1 MMQNNEKNK
10 KNNET
15 PSLLSYVAVKEQL
28 MMQASSLLDDRTIES
43 MLEEEKVK
51 FDNAARLG
59 LSPSVFIGMNTLR
72 YCKDTIR
79 KKQPFSFLYF
89 FFNRLTELSI
99 GLVLCCLLAELAKH
113 IAPGSF
119 FTHLSHPY
127 ILWSI
132 LLIVLFWAHKK
143 SSMANMLSIPLSKKS
158 YKEKMQYKKKMLHR
172 KQFLF
177 AGYLLLFL
185 LSNVCILYFAPI
197 DLKLSIGLLP
207 AFWFYIGCMVL
218 SGIHNTLY
226 SSHFLPFLGVGACLL
241 TRRSKEQTKQF
252 MDQYQNASYLQ
263 ILTTH
268 QKTEA
273 DFKKEDILRTQVKK
287 ELYSR
292 LVTQRVYY
300 ALALFL
306 FAVLDLLCIWQLKS
320 AFTLPFGI
328 FLICSLLVTILFL
341 IAWAAANHILKDIK
355 QSATF

>member
-1 MMQNNEKNK
+1 MMQNNEKSK

-132 LLIVLFWAHKK
+132 LLIVLFGAHKK
-143 SSMANMLSIPLSKKS
+143 SSMANMLSIPLSKKN

-177 AGYLLLFL
+177 AR
-185 LSNVCILYFAPI
+185 LSASF
-197 DLKLSIGLLP
+197 
-207 AFWFYIGCMVL
+207 
-218 SGIHNTLY
+218 
-226 SSHFLPFLGVGACLL
+226 SS
-241 TRRSKEQTKQF
+241 E
-252 MDQYQNASYLQ
+252 
-263 ILTTH
+263 
-268 QKTEA
+268 
-273 DFKKEDILRTQVKK
+273 
-287 ELYSR
+287 
-292 LVTQRVYY
+292 
-300 ALALFL
+300 
-306 FAVLDLLCIWQLKS
+306 
-320 AFTLPFGI
+320 
-328 FLICSLLVTILFL
+328 
-341 IAWAAANHILKDIK
+341 
-355 QSATF
+355 

>member
-1 MMQNNEKNK
+1 MTQNNKKNEKNT
-10 KNNET
+10 ET
-15 PSLLSYVAVKEQL
+15 SLLSYAAVKEQL
-28 MMQASSLLDDRTIES
+28 TMQASSLLDDLTIES

-79 KKQPFSFLYF
+79 KKQPFSLLYSFL
-89 FFNRLTELSI
+89 NRLTELSI
-99 GLVLCCLLAELAKH
+99 GLVLCCLFTELAKH
-113 IAPGSF
+113 IAPGSI

-127 ILWSI
+127 VLWSI
-132 LLIVLFWAHKK
+132 LLIVCFFAHKK

-158 YKEKMQYKKKMLHR
+158 YEEKMQYKKKMLH
-172 KQFLF
+172 KKHLLF

-185 LSNVCILYFAPI
+185 LSNACILYFAPI
-197 DLKLSIGLLP
+197 DPKLSIGLLP

-241 TRRSKEQTKQF
+241 TRRSNEQTTQF
-252 MDQYQNASYLQ
+252 MEQYQNASYLQ

-273 DFKKEDILRTQVKK
+273 DFQKEETLRTQVKK

-306 FAVLDLLCIWQLKS
+306 FVVLDLLCIWQLKS
-320 AFTLPFGI
+320 ALTLPFGI

-341 IAWAAANHILKDIK
+341 IAWAAANHILKNIK

>member
-127 ILWSI
+127 ILW
-132 LLIVLFWAHKK
+132 
-143 SSMANMLSIPLSKKS
+143 
-158 YKEKMQYKKKMLHR
+158 
-172 KQFLF
+172 
-177 AGYLLLFL
+177 
-185 LSNVCILYFAPI
+185 
-197 DLKLSIGLLP
+197 
-207 AFWFYIGCMVL
+207 
-218 SGIHNTLY
+218 
-226 SSHFLPFLGVGACLL
+226 
-241 TRRSKEQTKQF
+241 
-252 MDQYQNASYLQ
+252 
-263 ILTTH
+263 
-268 QKTEA
+268 
-273 DFKKEDILRTQVKK
+273 
-287 ELYSR
+287 
-292 LVTQRVYY
+292 
-300 ALALFL
+300 
-306 FAVLDLLCIWQLKS
+306 
-320 AFTLPFGI
+320 
-328 FLICSLLVTILFL
+328 
-341 IAWAAANHILKDIK
+341 
-355 QSATF
+355 